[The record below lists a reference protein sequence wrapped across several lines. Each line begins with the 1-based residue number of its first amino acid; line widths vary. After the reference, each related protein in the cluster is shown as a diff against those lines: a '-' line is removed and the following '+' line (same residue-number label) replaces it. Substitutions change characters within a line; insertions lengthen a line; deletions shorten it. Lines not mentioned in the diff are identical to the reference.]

1 MIIKFPNNITNTNK
15 DTNTSNK
22 VFNDK
27 EAIKYSMTKKL
38 FYAESH
44 LESKKEACKL
54 NQQHCYLKI

>member
-27 EAIKYSMTKKL
+27 EAI
-38 FYAESH
+38 YAESH

>member
-27 EAIKYSMTKKL
+27 EAI
-38 FYAESH
+38 FDFIR
-44 LESKKEACKL
+44 KENK
-54 NQQHCYLKI
+54 